1 MENLDEQNM
10 DNTTGGDSA
19 NDDKLIGILSY
30 LGILWVVAYILYGKK
45 KSEYNIFHLR
55 QGLGLFIIW
64 IGLWIVGYIMAYIP
78 IIGGLLMLVL
88 YLGILV
94 LMIMGIIAAANGEQ
108 KELPVVGK
116 LISENLKS
124 FN

>member
-1 MENLDEQNM
+1 MENLDEQNV

-19 NDDKLIGILSY
+19 NDDKVIGILSY

-78 IIGGLLMLVL
+78 LIGGLIMLVL
-88 YLGILV
+88 YLGVLV
-94 LMIMGIIAAANGEQ
+94 LMIMGIIGAANGEK
-108 KELPVVGK
+108 KELPVLGK
-116 LISENLKS
+116 LINENLKG

>member
-1 MENLDEQNM
+1 MENLDEQNV

-19 NDDKLIGILSY
+19 NDDKVIGILSY
-30 LGILWVVAYILYGKK
+30 LGILWVIAYILYGKK

-78 IIGGLLMLVL
+78 VIGGLIMLVL
-88 YLGILV
+88 YLGVLV
-94 LMIMGIIAAANGEQ
+94 LMIMGIIGAANGEK
-108 KELPVVGK
+108 KELPVLGK